1 MAEII
6 TEYRNENTK
15 NIDILPTIEM
25 VRKMNE
31 EDKLVA
37 LAVEEESEN
46 IAAAVDLIAKQFLKG
61 GRMFYFGAGT
71 SGRLGILDASECPP
85 TFSVSPDMV
94 QGIIAGG
101 DSAIRTAV
109 EGAEDNFDL
118 GYKDADVLTEN
129 DVAVEADNMDAFIAQ
144 KVDAIAMGPISAD
157 GSVAAFDRA
166 FDAGIPVVSW
176 NTTCNSDNLKY
187 FVGVDNRDLGKKT
200 GEYMTDFVTEN
211 YPDGVKI
218 ALLISNRYEAGIQR
232 TEGFKEG
239 IQALVDSG
247 VIEIVT
253 EVEAEFKEDGLD
265 ATDRILTGFPETEL
279 IWAWNQTSM
288 EGAVAALAGKEGIK
302 VMGTDM
308 AISFA
313 KAMLETDSVL
323 QAVTTQQPF
332 EIGYTAIKNA
342 VEVAKTGAA
351 DEEVLVP
358 LQTYTMDDPAAL
370 QKYIDDRADLK
381 IN

>member
-1 MAEII
+1 MLKKII
-6 TEYRNENTK
+6 SVV
-15 NIDILPTIEM
+15 M
-25 VRKMNE
+25 VLS
-31 EDKLVA
+31 LVLA
-37 LAVEEESEN
+37 LAACGGSETTTTTKAPDSTTAPAESSGDETE
-46 IAAAVDLIAKQFLKG
+46 APAEDMAV
-61 GRMFYFGAGT
+61 GAVIMNT
-71 SGRLGILDASECPP
+71 SGEWFAE
-85 TFSVSPDMV
+85 V
-94 QGIIAGG
+94 IAGMEKAG
-101 DSAIRTAV
+101 R
-109 EGAEDNFDL
+109 DL
-118 GYKDADVLTEN
+118 GVRVQIVSSEN
-129 DVAVEADNMDAFIAQ
+129 DVATEADNMDAFIAQ
-144 KVDAIAMGPISAD
+144 GVDAIAMGPISAD

-166 FDAGIPVVSW
+166 VEAEIPVVSW

-200 GEYMTDFVTEN
+200 GEYMTDFVKEN
-211 YPDGVKI
+211 YPDGIKI

-239 IQALVDSG
+239 IQELVDAG
-247 VIEIVT
+247 TIEIVT
-253 EVEAEFKEDGLD
+253 EVEAEFKEEGLD

-313 KAMLETDSVL
+313 EVMLEEGSVL

-342 VEVAKTGAA
+342 VEVAKTGEA
-351 DEEVLVP
+351 DAEVLVP
-358 LQTYTMDDPAAL
+358 LQTYTMDDPDAL

>member
-1 MAEII
+1 MLKKII
-6 TEYRNENTK
+6 SVV
-15 NIDILPTIEM
+15 M
-25 VRKMNE
+25 VLS
-31 EDKLVA
+31 LVLA
-37 LAVEEESEN
+37 LAACGGSETTTTKAPDSTTAPAESSGDETE
-46 IAAAVDLIAKQFLKG
+46 APAEDMAV
-61 GRMFYFGAGT
+61 GAVIMNT
-71 SGRLGILDASECPP
+71 SGEWFAE
-85 TFSVSPDMV
+85 V
-94 QGIIAGG
+94 IAGMEKAG
-101 DSAIRTAV
+101 R
-109 EGAEDNFDL
+109 DL
-118 GYKDADVLTEN
+118 GVRVQIVSSEN
-129 DVAVEADNMDAFIAQ
+129 DVATEADNMDAFIAQ
-144 KVDAIAMGPISAD
+144 GVDAIAMGPISAD

-166 FDAGIPVVSW
+166 VEAEIPVVSW

-200 GEYMTDFVTEN
+200 GEYMTEFVNAN
-211 YPDGVKI
+211 YPDGIKI

-239 IQALVDSG
+239 IQELVDAG
-247 VIEIVT
+247 TIEIVT

-313 KAMLETDSVL
+313 EVMLEEGSVL

-342 VEVAKTGAA
+342 VEVAKTGEA
-351 DEEVLVP
+351 DAEVLVP
-358 LQTYTMDDPAAL
+358 LQTYTMDDPDAL